1 MNDLYSIENLAASY
15 NGRPVL
21 ALESLKVGC
30 GEVVGVTGPN
40 GSGKSTLLRI
50 LAFLNAPTTG
60 RVLFD
65 GKRIYPGGKQEA
77 EAARKKAG
85 LLLQEPYLLRRS
97 VYNNVAYGLKI
108 RGEKEGI
115 AEAVHMAL
123 DSVGLDPKK
132 FSRRLWF
139 ELSGGEKSR
148 VALAA
153 RLVLK
158 PCALLLDEPTASLDI
173 ESAKAVKSA
182 VASARSSFNASIIIA
197 GHDHEWMKGLCDR
210 FVEL

>member
-1 MNDLYSIENLAASY
+1 MNDLYSIENLAVCY
-15 NGRPVL
+15 NGRPAL
-21 ALESLKVGC
+21 ALPGLRVGR
-30 GEVVGVTGPN
+30 GEVIGVTGPN
-40 GSGKSTLLRI
+40 GSGKSTLLRV
-50 LAFLNAPTTG
+50 LAFLDAPTTG
-60 RVLFD
+60 RVIFD
-65 GKRIYPGGKQEA
+65 GKRIYPGGKHEA
-77 EAARKKAG
+77 EAARKNVS

-108 RGEKEGI
+108 RGEKNGTG
-115 AEAVHMAL
+115 EAVKKAL

-158 PCALLLDEPTASLDI
+158 PYSLLLDEPTASLDI

-182 VASARSSFNASIIIA
+182 VASARSSFNASVIIA

-210 FVEL
+210 FVAL